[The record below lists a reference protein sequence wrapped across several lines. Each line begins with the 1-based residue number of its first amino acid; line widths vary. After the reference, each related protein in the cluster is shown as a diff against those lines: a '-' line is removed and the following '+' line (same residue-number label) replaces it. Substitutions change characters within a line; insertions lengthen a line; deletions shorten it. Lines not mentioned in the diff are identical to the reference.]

1 MRRNYYQDLRSII
14 FFDQYTRLRTFLL
27 VTILLLTFVLFHV
40 ALNTLKGETNTTNPS
55 SPHESLRKAGAS
67 VNSQVGQNCKHLNG
81 PVNDSDNNYC
91 IIWETKTKF
100 LESKQPERQSCA
112 NVEIASR
119 VKRDTGNV
127 IEQSFQS
134 LLP

>member
-67 VNSQVGQNCKHLNG
+67 VNSQVGQKLLN
-81 PVNDSDNNYC
+81 
-91 IIWETKTKF
+91 
-100 LESKQPERQSCA
+100 
-112 NVEIASR
+112 
-119 VKRDTGNV
+119 
-127 IEQSFQS
+127 S
-134 LLP
+134 LRKC